1 MGVTPRVLRGADA
14 VACAATTLLPFALLH
29 ARALADIIVCG
40 IGALFLLRCALLG
53 EWGWTR
59 LAWVRVAAAL
69 WLWLLLSTCI
79 EGPPHAIAQ
88 AAVTLRLL
96 LFVAACQGW
105 ALRDAR
111 ARRLLALST
120 AAAAL
125 WIAVECWQQL
135 LLGANL
141 FGARRWMDG
150 ALTGPF
156 FKPHAGASYLA
167 VLFPA
172 VLPPALRLLRR
183 RDAAGRLGALLLL
196 AAAAATMVLIGQR
209 MPTLL
214 MVLGLVFAALLLP
227 SLRLPV
233 LAALLL
239 GAAVVA
245 ATPVV
250 SPPTY
255 QKLVLHFLAQMQ
267 HFWVSTY
274 GQIYLRALAMLHASP
289 VFGVGVD
296 GFRDDCLD
304 PQFLHG
310 LPWLGVTRRAAQP
323 GRRLQPASA
332 QLLAGDGD
340 LRRLAGAAGFCGAGG
355 AVARAPAA
363 RPRPRGRADAG
374 GAAGDAG
381 DPALAGRLDQQP
393 VRGRCRR
400 VAVPRRRLGTGR
412 GGVTPAG
419 GRARVARRAGCPP
432 ARSRRHARARCR
444 ARWSGR
450 GRCRRPARARTA

>member
-1 MGVTPRVLRGADA
+1 MLRGADA

-125 WIAVECWQQL
+125 WIAAECWQQL

-310 LPWLGVTRRAAQP
+310 LPWLGVRDAQLSLAVGCNLHPHNYWLEMATSGGWPALLGFAVLAALWLGRLLRGLDPAAEPMRAALLVMLATLLWP
-323 GRRLQPASA
+323 VASTSS
-332 QLLAGDGD
+332 L
-340 LRRLAGAAGFCGAGG
+340 F
-355 AVARAPAA
+355 VV
-363 RPRPRGRADAG
+363 DAG
-374 GAAGDAG
+374 GWLFVAAGWG
-381 DPALAGRLDQQP
+381 LAEAASHRQAD
-393 VRGRCRR
+393 
-400 VAVPRRRLGTGR
+400 
-412 GGVTPAG
+412 
-419 GRARVARRAGCPP
+419 
-432 ARSRRHARARCR
+432 ARA
-444 ARWSGR
+444 
-450 GRCRRPARARTA
+450 